1 MAFSFCVWKGSC
13 FPSWGFFCCLCG
25 CCYWVIFLDVLEDG
39 DARLLLPLPSPE
51 CSGRCSFIMLST
63 AWRSHGVDSCGESK
77 AWSCSLALA
86 GRLLPGSNVQ
96 RSFDLDRSY
105 GERRRS
111 PVLFPAHGVVF
122 FVICVIS
129 RVLFVKRSCISP
141 TWNINPFS
149 FAKKK
154 CPRSEGR
161 LGWLWRPIF
170 CGCGHPAYM
179 FGWVDTVAKFFVWLD
194 GRGWMETKLIN

>member
-1 MAFSFCVWKGSC
+1 LVLLFSGGGGGLGVFSGSLHVPLGSLPRCVVHREREVGMAFSFCVWKGSC

-86 GRLLPGSNVQ
+86 GRLLPGSNVR
-96 RSFDLDRSY
+96 RSFDLDRSC

-129 RVLFVKRSCISP
+129 RVLFVKRICISP
-141 TWNINPFS
+141 IWNINPFS
-149 FAKKK
+149 FAKKNVLEVK
-154 CPRSEGR
+154 
-161 LGWLWRPIF
+161 
-170 CGCGHPAYM
+170 
-179 FGWVDTVAKFFVWLD
+179 DD
-194 GRGWMETKLIN
+194 

>member
-1 MAFSFCVWKGSC
+1 LVLLFSGGGGGLGVFSGGLQVPLGSLPRCMVHREREVGMAFSFCVWKGSC

-86 GRLLPGSNVQ
+86 GRLLPGSNVR
-96 RSFDLDRSY
+96 RSFDLDRSC
-105 GERRRS
+105 GKRRRS

-129 RVLFVKRSCISP
+129 RVLFVKRICISP
-141 TWNINPFS
+141 IWNINPFS
-149 FAKKK
+149 FAKKNVLEVK
-154 CPRSEGR
+154 
-161 LGWLWRPIF
+161 
-170 CGCGHPAYM
+170 
-179 FGWVDTVAKFFVWLD
+179 DD
-194 GRGWMETKLIN
+194 